1 MQADRRGRTTASAH
15 PPPSEAGD
23 RGGRIVMVREV
34 VVEVRLFNSYVGLR
48 GRGRL
53 RAVGGGRGWT
63 DLPGILLSL
72 ILLSEMI
79 CRIIYLGVLWV

>member
-1 MQADRRGRTTASAH
+1 
-15 PPPSEAGD
+15 
-23 RGGRIVMVREV
+23 MVREV

-63 DLPGILLSL
+63 DLPGILLRENKNPQVWGCL
-72 ILLSEMI
+72 QGAARCVAIAPT
-79 CRIIYLGVLWV
+79 IIDCDDGAGIDMHM